1 MRCVIMQPTYM
12 PWAGYL
18 NLIAQA
24 DVFVFLDDVQ
34 FEKQSWQNRN
44 RVLVSGAAHWL
55 TVPVLRQHL
64 SDKIHMIAV
73 DDAQPW
79 RRKHVELLRGSY
91 ARHPHRADMLA
102 LAEGILDPAN
112 TRLCDLNI
120 FVIRAIASA
129 LGLERRFVRSS
140 TLGIGGQRSQRLVEI
155 CRHLDCDQYLS
166 PNGAREYLAQDGDF
180 DASGVQLVFQDFGAR
195 EYEQKGAPAF
205 VSHLSILD
213 VVANLGLQGARR
225 YVLD

>member
-18 NLIAQA
+18 NLLAQS

-44 RVLVSGAAHWL
+44 RVLVNRAPHWL

-64 SDKIHMIAV
+64 SDKIHTIDV
-73 DDAQPW
+73 DDAQLW
-79 RRKHVELLRGSY
+79 RRKHVELLRTSY
-91 ARHPHRADMLA
+91 ARHPFCSEMLD
-102 LAEGILDPAN
+102 LASGILD
-112 TRLCDLNI
+112 TRVRRLCELNMA
-120 FVIRAIASA
+120 VIRHMASA

-140 TLGIGGQRSQRLVEI
+140 TLGIEGPRSQRLVDI
-155 CRHLDCDQYLS
+155 CRHFDCDQYLS
-166 PNGAREYLAQDGDF
+166 PNGASQYLSDDGAFERSEVQLEFQQF
-180 DASGVQLVFQDFGAR
+180 DAK
-195 EYEQKGAPAF
+195 EYRQKGPPAF

-213 VVANLGLQGARR
+213 VVANLGLQGARQ
-225 YVLD
+225 YIQN

>member
-44 RVLVSGAAHWL
+44 RVLVNGAAHWV

-79 RRKHVELLRGSY
+79 RRKHVDLLRSSY
-91 ARHPHRADMLA
+91 ARHPFCADMLG
-102 LAEGILDPAN
+102 LACGILDPAN

-120 FVIRAIASA
+120 AVICAIASA

-140 TLGIGGQRSQRLVEI
+140 ALGIEGQRSRRLVEI
-155 CRHLDCDQYLS
+155 CRHFDCDQYLS
-166 PNGAREYLAQDGDF
+166 PHGAREYLAQDGAF
-180 DASGVQLVFQDFGAR
+180 ETSAVQLVFQEFDVR
-195 EYEQKGAPAF
+195 KYEQKGAPAF
-205 VSHLSILD
+205 VAHLSILD
-213 VVANLGLQGARR
+213 VIASLGLEGARH

>member
-1 MRCVIMQPTYM
+1 MQPTYL

-18 NLIAQA
+18 NLIAQS

-44 RVLVSGAAHWL
+44 RVLVNGAVHWL

-64 SDKIHMIAV
+64 SDRIHMIAV

-79 RRKHVELLRGSY
+79 RRKQVELLRTNY
-91 ARHPHRADMLA
+91 ARHPFCTEMLA
-102 LAEGILDPAN
+102 LASGILDPGT
-112 TRLCDLNI
+112 TRLCELNI
-120 FVIRAIASA
+120 AMIRAIASA

-140 TLGIGGQRSQRLVEI
+140 ALGIEGQRSQRLVEI
-155 CRHLDCDQYLS
+155 CRHFECDQYLS
-166 PNGAREYLAQDGDF
+166 PNGARDYLAQDGAFESSAVQLTFQRF
-180 DASGVQLVFQDFGAR
+180 DATHYQ
-195 EYEQKGAPAF
+195 QKGVAEF

-213 VVANLGLQGARR
+213 VIANLGLQGARR
-225 YVLD
+225 YVLG